1 VHLHCSSPITGAD
14 RIARADGRVTGAGD
28 EHLDDWLSAWGL
40 RLNALSTR
48 WFCPLRPQLEALA
61 TECQRRAVEAR
72 SMRELLDEI
81 TDDARERVRHAPIR
95 AQAELDAVVARWHP

>member
-61 TECQRRAVEAR
+61 TECLRRSAEAHAMRRA
-72 SMRELLDEI
+72 LDEI